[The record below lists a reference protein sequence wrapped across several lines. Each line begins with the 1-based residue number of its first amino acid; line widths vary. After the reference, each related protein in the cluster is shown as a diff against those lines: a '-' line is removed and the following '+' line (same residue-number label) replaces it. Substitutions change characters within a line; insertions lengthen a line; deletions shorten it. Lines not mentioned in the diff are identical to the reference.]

1 MKKINQSIAGCV
13 LMIGFA
19 ACSDSGTS
27 ANTTTTTSDTSTST
41 TSNTAAT
48 DNGTG
53 NPAETSPRTPLSAQ
67 DSTFVMKAAMGGMM
81 EVEAGN
87 TAQQNAAHDRVKAYA
102 TMMVNDHSKAN
113 SELTALV
120 GGRGITIPT
129 SMPTDMQNHLEEM
142 RKMKGKQFDNHYMS
156 MMVNDHQ
163 KNNC

>member
-1 MKKINQSIAGCV
+1 MKKINQTIAGCV

-81 EVEAGN
+81 EVELGQLAEKNGSSP
-87 TAQQNAAHDRVKAYA
+87 AVKNFGK
-102 TMMVNDHSKAN
+102 ND
-113 SELTALV
+113 
-120 GGRGITIPT
+120 G
-129 SMPTDMQNHLEEM
+129 
-142 RKMKGKQFDNHYMS
+142 Y
-156 MMVNDHQ
+156 
-163 KNNC
+163 